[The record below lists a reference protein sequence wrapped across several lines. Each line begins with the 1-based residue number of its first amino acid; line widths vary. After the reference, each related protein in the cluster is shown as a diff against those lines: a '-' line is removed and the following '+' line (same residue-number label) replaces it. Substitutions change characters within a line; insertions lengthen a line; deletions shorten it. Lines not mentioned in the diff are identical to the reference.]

1 MSKYLKSVLV
11 MALAFGIL
19 ESGTAAAAQDKL
31 ETASNKTVE
40 ADGIKFSYRSF
51 GKTTGTPLVLLQHFT
66 GTMDYWDPAVVN
78 GLAKERPVIVF
89 NNTGLGKTT
98 GTTPDNVEQMTTDA
112 VAFINALKLKKVD
125 LLGFSLGGFIAQEIA
140 AKHSELVRKVILAG
154 TGNKG
159 GGNNLMKVLSEA
171 FSQKDSPDPRL
182 YLFFTQ
188 TPESQ
193 KAGQAFIKRSSSRA
207 ERDPESGKPVADAQG
222 KALIVWTS
230 TPDDNQLLK
239 SITQPVL
246 IVQGSNDTMLPTENS
261 IVMFKNI
268 KNAQLILFPDSS
280 HGSIFQ
286 YHDEFVSAANIFLN
300 K

>member
-1 MSKYLKSVLV
+1 MAVAFSVV
-11 MALAFGIL
+11 ETGV
-19 ESGTAAAAQDKL
+19 AAAQDKL
-31 ETASNKTVE
+31 ETAPNKFVE
-40 ADGIKFSYRSF
+40 AKGIKFSYRTI
-51 GKTTGTPLVLLQHFT
+51 GKTTGTPLVMLQHFT
-66 GTMDYWDPAVVN
+66 GTMDYWDPVVVN

-89 NNTGLGKTT
+89 NNTGLGNTS
-98 GTTPDNVEQMTTDA
+98 GTTPDNVEQMTADA
-112 VAFINALKLKKVD
+112 VTFINALGLKKVD

-140 AKHSELVRKVILAG
+140 AQHPELVRKVILAG

-159 GGNNLMKVLSEA
+159 GGNNLMKVLTEA
-171 FSQKDSPDPRL
+171 FSQKESTDPRL

-193 KAGQAFIKRSSSRA
+193 KAGQEFIKRSSVRA
-207 ERDPESGKPVADAQG
+207 DRDPESGKPIADAQG

-230 TPDDNQLLK
+230 TPDENKLLK

-261 IVMFKNI
+261 ITMYKNI

-280 HGSIFQ
+280 HGSLFQ
-286 YHDEFVSAANIFLN
+286 YHDEFVNTANFFLS